1 LSKSRRSS
9 ITHHHHTMIVVI
21 TITSSYLA
29 GLSCCQAILLFSLPF
44 LVWVLEPIS
53 RKKKTHYCCY
63 NILFRTPSSSLWVL
77 NHGLIGLNKSYNFYI
92 KQNKTIWFRKSKNN
106 FVLVKIN
113 WFEIKLTIT
122 ELQVNKSEMINQTK
136 FTWHVCHII
145 KSRNNIIL
153 IKINWFEIK
162 STFAKLQVDESEMI
176 NQTRFTWHVFDIG
189 KNSWSTKKL
198 MPKHSS
204 SFKNNTL
211 LV

>member
-1 LSKSRRSS
+1 
-9 ITHHHHTMIVVI
+9 MIVVI

-136 FTWHVCHII
+136 FTWHVYDII

-153 IKINWFEIK
+153 IKN
-162 STFAKLQVDESEMI
+162 KLIWNKIYFRRAPSWRVRDDQSDQVYMTCLWYWKKILD
-176 NQTRFTWHVFDIG
+176 QQ
-189 KNSWSTKKL
+189 KKL